1 MNNKKTNKRRLKMRK
16 NSLLGKLILV
26 TILLIIVLNV
36 LRYAAYFKKEDYSL
50 IKVIVQN
57 EANVELEKD
66 VYIDENNVIYFSEAD
81 MKKYFD
87 ENLYYE
93 KNENGDR
100 RYFSMS
106 QSKILD
112 ITENQ
117 NVMYVNNVLNNIIGK
132 VFEKDG
138 VYYFPISELTDV
150 YNLEIEYLSDI
161 NTVNIEKLSE
171 EKITAVVNREVNL
184 KYKMTDISR
193 NVKKLEQG
201 ETVTILEVMNDKWV
215 RVKTS
220 DYRVGYVKKSKL
232 LEFQKERTELSIE
245 KQYFNDFDLN
255 NDVIITLDDNIY
267 DDFESKISTYGGR
280 TELCDTISDEIMK
293 AILNNDLSDKNM
305 GIKID
310 KSGIQNI
317 DNYYRFLQEL
327 KVYTNS
333 NGCFLIVVNQS
344 GLDEKY
350 LNKIVDVVI

>member
-1 MNNKKTNKRRLKMRK
+1 MNKKTNNKRRLKMRK

-26 TILLIIVLNV
+26 TILLIIVLNI
-36 LRYAAYFKKEDYSL
+36 LRYAAYFKKEDYSI
-50 IKVIVQN
+50 IKVIIQN
-57 EANVELEKD
+57 EANVELEND

-81 MKKYFD
+81 IKKYFD
-87 ENLYYE
+87 EGLYYE
-93 KNENGDR
+93 KDENGSR
-100 RYFSMS
+100 RYFSIS

-117 NVMYVNNVLNNIIGK
+117 NLMYVNNVLNNISGK

-150 YNLEIEYLSDI
+150 YNLEIEFLSDI

-184 KYKMTDISR
+184 KYKMTEISR

-201 ETVTILEVMNDKWV
+201 ETVTILEEMNDKWI

-232 LEFQKERTELSIE
+232 LDFQKERTELSLE
-245 KQYFNDFDLN
+245 KQCFKDFDLN
-255 NDVIITLDDNIY
+255 NDVVITLDDSIY
-267 DDFESKISTYGGR
+267 DDFETKISTYSGR
-280 TELCDTISDEIMK
+280 TALCDIISDEIMK
-293 AILNNDLSDKNM
+293 AILNNDLSNRNI

-327 KVYTNS
+327 RVYTNS
-333 NGCFLIVVNQS
+333 NGCFLIVVNQA
-344 GLDEKY
+344 GLDENY
-350 LNKIVDVVI
+350 LNKISDVVI